1 MTQRAPCRS
10 ILGIPGIPGI
20 PGHSGAFG
28 AFRDSL
34 ANELQFSAVLLTR
47 SFHWAA
53 YSARLNCEA
62 DLDSPYSL
70 TYTATLST
78 S

>member
-34 ANELQFSAVLLTR
+34 ANELQLSADLLTR
-47 SFHWAA
+47 SFRWTAC
-53 YSARLNCEA
+53 SGRLNCEA
-62 DLDSPYSL
+62 VPDSPYSL